1 MDISGKDVGTTSNLV
16 YCTKL
21 RCASLLF
28 SINRYNRIDRYI
40 EIDREGDSNKTQSDT
55 DRERETNRDIKRMRE
70 LYAAGGAESI
80 GKRCC
85 ARSSLMISRCQTQ
98 TFGCGQFREATPVQ
112 QQGGWWSLQRRQR
125 ICRRQSGQKMTQN
138 VTAD

>member
-55 DRERETNRDIKRMRE
+55 DRERDK
-70 LYAAGGAESI
+70 
-80 GKRCC
+80 
-85 ARSSLMISRCQTQ
+85 
-98 TFGCGQFREATPVQ
+98 
-112 QQGGWWSLQRRQR
+112 QRHKANERVIR
-125 ICRRQSGQKMTQN
+125 CRRGRVDWEKMLCPIIPY
-138 VTAD
+138 D